1 VVPDE
6 GELRERLTNLRNRL
20 DRAPLL
26 LVERKR
32 AALDTLAG
40 RLRALSHQ
48 STLNRGYAI
57 VRTDNGIAR
66 DAAELTAGQHVE
78 VDLAKG
84 GFGAS
89 VEETRS

>member
-1 VVPDE
+1 
-6 GELRERLTNLRNRL
+6 LRNRL

-32 AALDTLAG
+32 AALESLAG

-48 STLNRGYAI
+48 STLARGYAI
-57 VRTDNGIAR
+57 VRTEAGIVR
-66 DAAELTAGQHVE
+66 TAAAVAPGEHVDVELAE
-78 VDLAKG
+78 G
-84 GFGAS
+84 GFGAL